1 MPESATPPQF
11 VVAQLGARRHYAIPR
26 MLNDAGMLS
35 RFHTDI
41 CATKGWP
48 RLLKAVPPPL
58 RPAGLRSLMGR
69 IPSGVPSDL
78 IETHGRFGLDY
89 ARRLVRA
96 RGQNEIAEVYLW
108 AGHAFASQ
116 VAAQRFAG
124 ASGVYTFNNGGL
136 EILRTAGAEG
146 LQTVMEQT
154 IAPRRIQADIL
165 EAERERHPDWAE
177 ASVVSAADDALIAR
191 EEEEWQAAT
200 TILCGSSFV
209 RDSIARAGGPAE
221 RCVVVPYGIDS
232 GYAMPCDGT
241 ANESRPHD
249 GPLRVLSVGTVG
261 LRKGAPYVAEAAER
275 LAGRAVFRMVGA
287 VSVPPAAQRRLSAA
301 LELTGP
307 VPRSEV
313 ARHFAWADVFLLP
326 SLCEGSA
333 GVTYEA
339 LSAGL
344 PVICTHNTGSAVR
357 HGSDGYIVGLRDVDA
372 IAGHLDRLASDAD
385 LLAGMSAAAAARR
398 GDIDLDAYR
407 QRLLAA
413 LSGAPGTERLTA

>member
-1 MPESATPPQF
+1 MKRF

-26 MLNDAGMLS
+26 MLDNAGMLE
-35 RFHTDI
+35 RFYTDI
-41 CATKGWP
+41 CAAKGWP
-48 RLLKAVPPPL
+48 RLLGAAPERL
-58 RPAGLRSLMGR
+58 RPPELRRLLSRVPHGVSPDR
-69 IPSGVPSDL
+69 ISTFDMFAV
-78 IETHGRFGLDY
+78 DY
-89 ARRLVRA
+89 ARRLRRA
-96 RGQNEIAEVYLW
+96 RTAGEQSDTFLW
-108 AGHAFASQ
+108 AAK
-116 VAAQRFAG
+116 RFNRRVLERG
-124 ASGVYTFNNGGL
+124 FGQASGVYTFNGAGL
-136 EILRTAGAEG
+136 EILRGAVERG
-146 LQTVMEQT
+146 LETVMEQT
-154 IAPRRIQADIL
+154 SAPPSF
-165 EAERERHPDWAE
+165 EARLIREGYEHHPDWMDHPPPGEGGDMEERIRAE
-177 ASVVSAADDALIAR
+177 WENASL
-191 EEEEWQAAT
+191 
-200 TILCGSSFV
+200 ILCGSEFV
-209 RDSIARAGGPAE
+209 RDSIEASGGPVE
-221 RCVVVPYGIDS
+221 RCIVVPYGI
-232 GYAMPCDGT
+232 
-241 ANESRPHD
+241 ESRNTPSARTREP
-249 GPLRVLSVGTVG
+249 GPLRVLTVG
-261 LRKGAPYVAEAAER
+261 RVSLPKGAPYVAEAAER
-275 LAGRAVFRMVGA
+275 LTGRAVFRMVGT

-301 LELTGP
+301 LEITGP

-344 PVICTHNTGSAVR
+344 PVICTHNTGSVVR